1 MKDALKL
8 AGGLLVIIVFY
19 MVGRLINSYLL
30 PLVPGS
36 IIGMLLL
43 FTVLMIFGE
52 KLSQWLQEGAKLLI
66 KYLPLFFVPVTV
78 GIIQYDNLVSLFG
91 LFFFS
96 LMMASSF
103 IVLVLVSSLLER
115 TAGKKEKSVSW
126 D

>member
-52 KLSQWLQEGAKLLI
+52 KLSQWLQDGAKLLI

-103 IVLVLVSSLLER
+103 IVLVLLSSLLER

>member
-1 MKDALKL
+1 MKGALKL

-52 KLSQWLQEGAKLLI
+52 KLSRWLQDGAKLLI

-96 LMMASSF
+96 LMMVSSF

>member
-1 MKDALKL
+1 MKDAVKL
-8 AGGLLVIIVFY
+8 AGGALAIIVFY
-19 MVGRLINSYLL
+19 MIGRLVNSLLL
-30 PLVPGS
+30 PWVPGD

-52 KLSQWLQEGAKLLI
+52 KLSLWSQDGAKLLI

-103 IVLVLVSSLLER
+103 IVLVLV
-115 TAGKKEKSVSW
+115 A
-126 D
+126 